1 MPGNFAEKFQNSKNF
16 YSFKSYLEK
25 NYCQTS
31 HASNNCTEKMSV
43 GHSPICSAL
52 VGILTWHRRLTVST
66 CHTSC
71 HFSFIFSKC
80 PKHFKVL
87 YFIISTIP
95 YFIQPYKTI
104 FPHTHSLFSL
114 SSILFIAQPP
124 FKMTSFHCWDPSSR
138 PFTLFHIQVPFAY
151 ASVSTVMLSGSIL
164 FFFFILISHPFP
176 LL

>member
-1 MPGNFAEKFQNSKNF
+1 MHLTTVLRKCQLVTLRYALLWLAYLPGTGGSQ
-16 YSFKSYLEK
+16 YLPV
-25 NYCQTS
+25 T
-31 HASNNCTEKMSV
+31 
-43 GHSPICSAL
+43 L
-52 VGILTWHRRLTVST
+52 R
-66 CHTSC
+66 

-95 YFIQPYKTI
+95 YFIQPDKTI

-138 PFTLFHIQVPFAY
+138 PFALFHIQVPFAY

-164 FFFFILISHPFP
+164 FFFFHSDITSLSSPVELA
-176 LL
+176 LLSLPPCLYTWMEPRY